1 MKKIFYHP
9 EYILDNHL
17 SYNDIDKNN
26 ITLSELNINDNFKY
40 INICYDNSK
49 FIIKTQPINNYI
61 IEKINNYYI
70 LKFNISYVKFLVD
83 LEKYIIKK
91 SIKQLNNWFSNTNY
105 FYSSIFNF
113 DDDLFEIKIYDNEL
127 DIDILYSNYIN
138 KIYFNLSLEFQIYGL
153 WIDNKNNNE
162 TFIGIYNKNISINI

>member
-1 MKKIFYHP
+1 MKNLFCHP
-9 EYILDNHL
+9 EHILDNQQ
-17 SYNDIDKNN
+17 SYNDINKNN
-26 ITLSELNINDNFKY
+26 ITLSELKINDIFKY
-40 INICYDNSK
+40 INIYYDNSK
-49 FIIKTQPINNYI
+49 FIIKTPVIENYI

-70 LKFNISYVKFLVD
+70 LKFNISYIKFLVD

-105 FYSSIFNF
+105 FFSSIFNF
-113 DDDLFEIKIYDNEL
+113 DDELFEIKIYDDEL
-127 DIDILYSNYIN
+127 DIDVIYSNYIN
-138 KIYFNLSLEFQIYGL
+138 KIYFKLSLEFQIYGL